1 MDQSEKLKIITNRI
15 WWHVPP
21 FPIPT
26 SNSLDVEWMD
36 AFNPCQRLIFSA
48 KISHVAD
55 QLKPSLAAQLTS
67 THGGKSRDKV
77 IVV

>member
-1 MDQSEKLKIITNRI
+1 
-15 WWHVPP
+15 
-21 FPIPT
+21 
-26 SNSLDVEWMD
+26 MD

-55 QLKPSLAAQLTS
+55 QLKPSLAAQLSS
-67 THGGKSRDKV
+67 TRGGKSGDKV